1 MAIKCDKCEEVAE
14 FFAGKDKDGGPTSS
28 LCRVHFLS
36 GKDTEKETPAPTPAP
51 AVADQGRA
59 LKLLAQLEARV
70 EALENYAREQGAK
83 LQQLTTPAAVAK
95 KQSRFYREA

>member
-1 MAIKCDKCEEVAE
+1 MPDEPK
-14 FFAGKDKDGGPTSS
+14 
-28 LCRVHFLS
+28 
-36 GKDTEKETPAPTPAP
+36 TEPPPAETPPPTPAP

-83 LQQLTTPAAVAK
+83 LQQLTAPKPTAK
-95 KQSRFYREA
+95 PGSRFFREA